1 MATVHLYLDKR
12 SAKEGEEAP
21 LKISINKQSSSAY
34 ISLHMKIL
42 PSQWDSAKER
52 ITNHPNRAMIQNF
65 IDAQKS
71 KVATII
77 MDLTQKGELSALTAT
92 QIKNKVLGII
102 DPEASTADS
111 FFRRYMSYSET
122 RQAKR
127 TKEIYLVT
135 AKRMQEYDAK
145 VRTKTFA
152 EINKDWLNGFD
163 AFLIK
168 TTPSVNGRSIH
179 FRNIRAVFND
189 ALDNGITTSYPFRV
203 FKIRNE
209 ETQKRSL
216 TVEQLRELFNAD
228 VSGGERKALD
238 LFKLCFFLIGINVA
252 DLSKLQTI
260 GADGRIEY
268 RRQKTKKLYS
278 VKVEP
283 EALEIINR
291 YKGKTHLLDIL
302 DTYKNVH
309 TFTVFFDKNLKRIGG
324 FKGLTSYWA
333 RHTWATIASDI
344 DIPEDVI
351 SRALGHSFSTGAAV
365 TQVYINFN
373 KNKIDTANRLVMDYV
388 LSKGR
393 YSNKESV

>member
-12 SAKEGEEAP
+12 SVKEGEEAP

-34 ISLHMKIL
+34 ISLGVKVL
-42 PSQWDSAKER
+42 PSQWDNAKER
-52 ITNHPNRAMIQNF
+52 ITNHPNRAVMQNF

-77 MDLTQKGELSALTAT
+77 MDLTQRGELVALTAT
-92 QIKNKVLGII
+92 QIKNKVWEIMN
-102 DPEASTADS
+102 PKVSAADS
-111 FFRRYMSYSET
+111 FFSRYMSYSET

-135 AKRMQEYDAK
+135 AKRMLEYDAK
-145 VRTKTFA
+145 VRSKTFA

-163 AFLIK
+163 AFLVK

-189 ALDNGITTSYPFRV
+189 ALDNDITTNYPFRV

-216 TVEQLRELFNAD
+216 TVEQLRELFNTD
-228 VSGGERKALD
+228 VYGTERKALD

-260 GADGRIEY
+260 SADGRIEY
-268 RRQKTKKLYS
+268 RRQKTRKLYS

-291 YKGKTHLLDIL
+291 YKGKTYLLDIL
-302 DTYKNVH
+302 ETYKNVH

-324 FKGLTSYWA
+324 F
-333 RHTWATIASDI
+333 
-344 DIPEDVI
+344 
-351 SRALGHSFSTGAAV
+351 
-365 TQVYINFN
+365 
-373 KNKIDTANRLVMDYV
+373 
-388 LSKGR
+388 
-393 YSNKESV
+393 